1 MLEEQDGIT
10 ITKISNNPG
19 ILPYKLGTAKIKD
32 NTWTLVKTIKIEPL
46 LEEYHNLR
54 NMANKLNSS
63 YYEEKSEKWY
73 ITEMHNYRYI
83 IDHLQEEIENLIEQ
97 ILPNHRQRRGIIN
110 GLGSI
115 IKVITGNMDQED
127 AERINQQI
135 QDLQQGQKNNAK
147 VLKKQISLAKNAIVS
162 FNNTISNLKHNQV
175 ILESRILQI
184 SKIITES
191 QKYSNRYDIVL
202 QSIVYSQLTNNFS
215 IILRILSEIRTALVF
230 SRINVMHP
238 SIIEPHLLI
247 RDFTSITDSQSTLPI
262 NPTTANIMILES
274 LIDIKAYQQHSTIT
288 FLLEVPLVSKETYDL
303 YHLYSLPIP
312 INNAMKFIIPTAHY
326 VLYNEQYYGNLN
338 DNCKEIL
345 PAKFLCSN
353 IELLPISPESPCEI
367 QIIMLTNQYQN
378 CKQISMNLKDVKT
391 QKIENN
397 NWIVVSPHQNRLT
410 SYCNDNQYIK
420 LIEGTNIIHI
430 PLGCSI
436 SINGKIIKNAQLVRS
451 SQNKPL
457 QFEYNIE
464 ISKNSSRNITINSL
478 SLERINLGNTNRIL
492 EDFNTLEEELESV
505 TPLITSNPSIWTI
518 ILYVILIIMLLYIII
533 RIVKGRKLNSF
544 YCFTKKVKSG
554 NDPQNLNTQEFK
566 F

>member
-1 MLEEQDGIT
+1 
-10 ITKISNNPG
+10 
-19 ILPYKLGTAKIKD
+19 
-32 NTWTLVKTIKIEPL
+32 
-46 LEEYHNLR
+46 
-54 NMANKLNSS
+54 MANKLNSS

-247 RDFTSITDSQSTLPI
+247 RDFTSITDSITDSQSTLPI

-312 INNAMKFIIPTAHY
+312 INNMICIIYIHY
-326 VLYNEQYYGNLN
+326 
-338 DNCKEIL
+338 
-345 PAKFLCSN
+345 
-353 IELLPISPESPCEI
+353 
-367 QIIMLTNQYQN
+367 QYQ
-378 CKQISMNLKDVKT
+378 
-391 QKIENN
+391 
-397 NWIVVSPHQNRLT
+397 
-410 SYCNDNQYIK
+410 
-420 LIEGTNIIHI
+420 
-430 PLGCSI
+430 SI
-436 SINGKIIKNAQLVRS
+436 
-451 SQNKPL
+451 
-457 QFEYNIE
+457 
-464 ISKNSSRNITINSL
+464 
-478 SLERINLGNTNRIL
+478 
-492 EDFNTLEEELESV
+492 
-505 TPLITSNPSIWTI
+505 TP
-518 ILYVILIIMLLYIII
+518 
-533 RIVKGRKLNSF
+533 
-544 YCFTKKVKSG
+544 
-554 NDPQNLNTQEFK
+554 
-566 F
+566 

>member
-1 MLEEQDGIT
+1 
-10 ITKISNNPG
+10 
-19 ILPYKLGTAKIKD
+19 
-32 NTWTLVKTIKIEPL
+32 
-46 LEEYHNLR
+46 
-54 NMANKLNSS
+54 MANKLNSS

-162 FNNTISNLKHNQV
+162 FNNTISNLKHNEV

-202 QSIVYSQLTNNFS
+202 QSIVYFQLTNNFS

-230 SRINVMHP
+230 SKINVMHS
-238 SIIEPHLLI
+238 SIIEPHLFI
-247 RDFTSITDSQSTLPI
+247 RDFPSITDSQSTLPI

-312 INNAMKFIIPTAHY
+312 INSAMKFIIPAI
-326 VLYNEQYYGNLN
+326 G
-338 DNCKEIL
+338 
-345 PAKFLCSN
+345 
-353 IELLPISPESPCEI
+353 
-367 QIIMLTNQYQN
+367 
-378 CKQISMNLKDVKT
+378 KQRDL
-391 QKIENN
+391 
-397 NWIVVSPHQNRLT
+397 
-410 SYCNDNQYIK
+410 
-420 LIEGTNIIHI
+420 
-430 PLGCSI
+430 
-436 SINGKIIKNAQLVRS
+436 
-451 SQNKPL
+451 
-457 QFEYNIE
+457 
-464 ISKNSSRNITINSL
+464 
-478 SLERINLGNTNRIL
+478 
-492 EDFNTLEEELESV
+492 
-505 TPLITSNPSIWTI
+505 
-518 ILYVILIIMLLYIII
+518 
-533 RIVKGRKLNSF
+533 
-544 YCFTKKVKSG
+544 
-554 NDPQNLNTQEFK
+554 
-566 F
+566 